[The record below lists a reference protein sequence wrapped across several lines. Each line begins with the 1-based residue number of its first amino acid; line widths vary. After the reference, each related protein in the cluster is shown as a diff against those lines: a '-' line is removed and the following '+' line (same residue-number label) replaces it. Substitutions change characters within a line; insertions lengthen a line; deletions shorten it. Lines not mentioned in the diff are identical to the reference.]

1 MKAKFKLYKLNLAFL
16 FFIEKWKGIK
26 DMKKL
31 LIIIVFLTILPLGKI
46 IDNLNDV
53 NILEYEKIEIYSGGC
68 SFCED

>member
-1 MKAKFKLYKLNLAFL
+1 
-16 FFIEKWKGIK
+16 
-26 DMKKL
+26 MKKL